1 MKSILAQKSAAL
13 LGVMSSPK
21 GKMALGLITF
31 NYLQAI
37 VTVLVNVFL
46 ANRLGE
52 EGFGIL
58 GYGLIVSQ
66 IITAIVN
73 FGNEKTLVRD
83 LTHAENP
90 AESMTASLVL
100 RSCWAVLAGIGVLV
114 WLSLSSMESKQFWP
128 VIPCAIAGALMGLT
142 PRGWF
147 DFQYKMNIQAG
158 LLFAEKL
165 FYALAVV
172 FLLSIELK
180 TTGALV
186 AASAFLL
193 SRLLSMAA
201 QWLYVLR
208 SFRPQTNQLKKNLS
222 WLFRQ
227 NLLVYIAIL
236 ANLIAPYINQLY
248 LGHKSGLESLGKY
261 FVAFQIYIMIQTLQQ
276 MFNRLMG
283 PRIAEIT
290 KPGNKVSF
298 IRSRLFRFVSYSLLM
313 NLSLLVPLIIG
324 AGWGFRTFLKPE
336 YAEAVLPFRI
346 LCTSTLFYGLGLV
359 INQFLICL
367 RLNFHYLAMSLS
379 RGATALLLGLYLIP
393 AYGLI
398 GVAVTLLICRLVFL
412 VVQFTLLWRGMN
424 SIESGGMIVS
434 PEEPAKEGDL

>member
-1 MKSILAQKSAAL
+1 MKSNVAQKSAAL
-13 LGVMSSPK
+13 MGALSSPK

-31 NYLQAI
+31 NYLQAV
-37 VTVLVNVFL
+37 VTVLVNVYL
-46 ANRLGE
+46 ANQLGE
-52 EGFGIL
+52 QGYGIL

-66 IITAIVN
+66 IITAVVN

-90 AESMTASLVL
+90 AESMTASIVL
-100 RSCWAVLAGIGVLV
+100 RSCWAVLAGIGVVV
-114 WLSLSSMESKQFWP
+114 WLSMSSMESNQLWP
-128 VIPCAIAGALMGLT
+128 IVPCAIAGALMGLT

-158 LLFAEKL
+158 ILFAEKL

-172 FLLSIELK
+172 LLLSIELEAK
-180 TTGALV
+180 GALV
-186 AASAFLL
+186 AASTFLISRFL
-193 SRLLSMAA
+193 SIAA

-208 SFRPQTNQLKKNLS
+208 SFQPHKKNLRKNIN
-222 WLFRQ
+222 WLFQQ
-227 NLLVYIAIL
+227 NILVYVAIL
-236 ANLIAPYINQLY
+236 ANLIAPYVNQLY

-290 KPGNKVSF
+290 KPGSEVAF
-298 IRSRLFRFVSYSLLM
+298 VRSRLFRFLSYSLMM
-313 NLSLLVPLIIG
+313 NLSLLVPLIVG

-336 YAEAVLPFRI
+336 YAEAILPFRI
-346 LCTSTLFYGLGLV
+346 LCTSTLLYGLGLV

-367 RLNFHYLAMSLS
+367 RLNFHYFAMSIS
-379 RGATALLLGLYLIP
+379 RGITALLLGWYLIP

-398 GVAVTLLICRLVFL
+398 GVAITLLICRLVFL
-412 VVQFTLLWRGMN
+412 VVQFILLWRGMK
-424 SIESGGMIVS
+424 SIALSGVIVS
-434 PEEPAKEGDL
+434 REEAVKEVDL